1 MLLGGNGR
9 LGTADDVFAPTN
21 ETVAQIRDRVLPIG
35 ATINGVTVIDDS
47 TRVRD
52 ADENR
57 MGPAA
62 PHLIRLMFSSRY
74 DPLLD
79 TTFAVTLSPGE
90 TLSSARSSLTGY
102 AIVIAPMNPEIASW
116 STVRRF
122 PGLSTDTTLPLR
134 SYRTE
139 GSPWPHCQTGAQQSF
154 DPVPEGLSAREGAML
169 VPRQGAGPLLRGFK
183 RTHLPVALIVDKF
196 RDTQGLVRLID
207 VTFSIVR
214 DLPSAPLSKA
224 SLAQSLLAPANL
236 ISSSEPRSPPR
247 EAANRSRQAPSRS
260 ASGSPRWHGPSG
272 RV

>member
-79 TTFAVTLSPGE
+79 TTFAVLV
-90 TLSSARSSLTGY
+90 ARRD
-102 AIVIAPMNPEIASW
+102 VIE
-116 STVRRF
+116 R
-122 PGLSTDTTLPLR
+122 
-134 SYRTE
+134 
-139 GSPWPHCQTGAQQSF
+139 
-154 DPVPEGLSAREGAML
+154 
-169 VPRQGAGPLLRGFK
+169 
-183 RTHLPVALIVDKF
+183 ALIFD
-196 RDTQGLVRLID
+196 RIRH
-207 VTFSIVR
+207 R
-214 DLPSAPLSKA
+214 HRPH
-224 SLAQSLLAPANL
+224 
-236 ISSSEPRSPPR
+236 E
-247 EAANRSRQAPSRS
+247 
-260 ASGSPRWHGPSG
+260 SGNSFMVHS
-272 RV
+272 